1 MTILAYER
9 IYVAVDGSK
18 EAEFAF
24 EKAVGIA
31 KRNVGSRLYLVHV
44 VDQRAT
50 IAMDFGDSA
59 NFERAIVYA
68 EELLAEYQQR
78 AAAYGVRDVQ
88 ILIEQGSPKQALI
101 KKFAPLTEAD
111 LVICGATGLNR
122 VERFLI
128 GSVSDNIIRS
138 SGCDV
143 LVVRTPER
151 FLTR

>member
-1 MTILAYER
+1 MTVFTYEN

-31 KRNVGSRLYLVHV
+31 KRNVGSHLCLIHI

-50 IAMDFGDSA
+50 IAMDYADGA
-59 NFERAIVYA
+59 NMERAVEYA
-68 EELLAEYQQR
+68 EEMLATYKER
-78 AAAYGVRDVQ
+78 ATGYGVENVQ
-88 ILIEQGSPKQALI
+88 AIIEQGSPKQALV
-101 KKFAPLTEAD
+101 KKFSTLTETD

-122 VERFLI
+122 IERFLI

-151 FLTR
+151 FLT

>member
-1 MTILAYER
+1 MTVLVYER

-31 KRNVGSRLYLVHV
+31 KRNVGSTLHLVHIIDRRSTV
-44 VDQRAT
+44 MMDYYDSAT
-50 IAMDFGDSA
+50 IEQAKD
-59 NFERAIVYA
+59 YA
-68 EELLAEYQQR
+68 EQLLASYVER
-78 AAAYGVRDVQ
+78 AAAVGVEGVEV
-88 ILIEQGSPKQALI
+88 IIEEGAPKQALI
-101 KKFAPLTEAD
+101 KKFTPLTESD

-128 GSVSDNIIRS
+128 GSVSDNIVRS
-138 SGCDV
+138 AGCDV

-151 FLTR
+151 YLEE

>member
-1 MTILAYER
+1 MTVFTYEN

-31 KRNVGSRLYLVHV
+31 KRNVGSHLCLIHIIDR
-44 VDQRAT
+44 RAT
-50 IAMDFGDSA
+50 IAIDYGDEA
-59 NFERAIVYA
+59 NIEQAIHYAEHMLATYKERAA
-68 EELLAEYQQR
+68 N
-78 AAAYGVRDVQ
+78 YGVENVQ
-88 ILIEQGSPKQALI
+88 VIIEQGSPKQALV
-101 KKFAPLTEAD
+101 KRFSTLTETD

-122 VERFLI
+122 IERFLI

-151 FLTR
+151 FLT

>member
-1 MTILAYER
+1 MTVFTYEN

-24 EKAVGIA
+24 EKAVGIT
-31 KRNVGSRLYLVHV
+31 KRNAGSHLCLIHI

-50 IAMDFGDSA
+50 ISMDYGDGA
-59 NFERAIVYA
+59 NMERAVEYA
-68 EELLAEYQQR
+68 EDMLATYKER
-78 AAAYGVRDVQ
+78 AASYGVENVQ
-88 ILIEQGSPKQALI
+88 VIVEQGSPKQALV
-101 KKFAPLTEAD
+101 KKFATLSETD

-122 VERFLI
+122 IERFLI

-151 FLTR
+151 FLT

>member
-1 MTILAYER
+1 MTVLVYER

-31 KRNVGSRLYLVHV
+31 KRNVGSTLHLVHIIDRRSTV
-44 VDQRAT
+44 MMDYYDSAT
-50 IAMDFGDSA
+50 IEQAKD
-59 NFERAIVYA
+59 YA
-68 EELLAEYQQR
+68 EQLLASYVER
-78 AAAYGVRDVQ
+78 AAAVGVEGVEV
-88 ILIEQGSPKQALI
+88 IIEEGAPKQALI
-101 KKFAPLTEAD
+101 KKFTPLMESD

-128 GSVSDNIIRS
+128 GSVSDNIVRS
-138 SGCDV
+138 AGCDV

-151 FLTR
+151 YLEE

>member
-1 MTILAYER
+1 MTVLTYER

-18 EAEFAF
+18 ESEFAF

-31 KRNVGSRLYLVHV
+31 KRNVGSKLYLVHI

-50 IAMDFGDSA
+50 IAMDFADGG
-59 NFERAIVYA
+59 NYERAVHYA
-68 EELLAEYQQR
+68 EQLLSGYQMR
-78 AAAYGVRDVQ
+78 AAQLGVEGVEL
-88 ILIEQGSPKQALI
+88 LIEQGAPKKVLVQ
-101 KKFAPLTEAD
+101 KFGPLTEAD

-122 VERFLI
+122 VERLLI
-128 GSVSDNIIRS
+128 GSVSDHIIRS

-151 FLTR
+151 FLTP